1 MIIFVTAASGGLRG
15 ALAPEQTWRAAR
27 DQLGALRPLRLY
39 ERCEAAAAL
48 LFLNTLPDAP
58 LLTVKR
64 LPEIWR
70 WRANPAGI
78 VVMGAARNPR
88 RTAIVDG
95 GQTVTYA
102 ELNRRT
108 DALATSWR
116 AAGFGEESTI
126 GILAGNGRR
135 FIETSLAA
143 AKLGAD
149 VVYLNGAFSAP
160 QVAAV
165 VAAEGIDLL
174 AFDEAHAAAAAQAR
188 PRLALGAD
196 ELERASSNGEL
207 PLPPVP
213 GRVGRLI
220 VLTSGTTGHPKG
232 AARSGR
238 MSNPLDAAGIL
249 SCIPFAPGEVGAV
262 AAPLFHGL
270 GLFTSNLMLALGGT
284 LILRDRFD
292 PEGTLADI
300 DERRATVFVGVPLML
315 ERILDLPIRR
325 SRQYDTSSLRIV
337 VSGGAPLSGDLAG
350 RFMDR
355 FGDILYNVYGSTET
369 ALATVAAPRDLRAA
383 PGTAGRPV
391 PGTRVAVLD
400 DERRRVASG
409 TTGRVFVSSSFGFD
423 GYTTGGGKERVGRLL
438 STGDL
443 GHVDRSGRLFID
455 GREDDMIVSGGENV
469 YPAEVEELLHT
480 HPAVSEAA
488 VIGVSDRYYGQR
500 LSAFVVRRGGSQVSE
515 TELKAFIHDRLARF
529 KTPRDVIFVDSLPRT
544 ATGKVVKRELR
555 APSHGER
562 SAESEIERDE

>member
-1 MIIFVTAASGGLRG
+1 MIIFVSVASGGLRG
-15 ALAPEQTWRAAR
+15 AIAPEP
-27 DQLGALRPLRLY
+27 ALRKARANLSGLRPIRLY

-48 LFLNTLPDAP
+48 LWLNTLPDTP
-58 LLTVKR
+58 LLTVQR

-78 VVMGAARNPR
+78 VVLGAARNPR

-95 GQTVTYA
+95 GDAVTYA

-108 DALATSWR
+108 DALAASWR
-116 AAGFGEESTI
+116 AAGFGEQTTI

-165 VAAEGIDLL
+165 VAAEGIELL
-174 AFDEAHAAAAAQAR
+174 AFDDAHVAAAAQAH
-188 PRLALGAD
+188 PRLAIGAG
-196 ELERASSNGEL
+196 ELEQASAGVATS
-207 PLPPVP
+207 PLPVP

-249 SCIPFAPGEVGAV
+249 SCIPFAPGEVGLV

-284 LILRDRFD
+284 LILRPHFD
-292 PEGTLADI
+292 PERTLAEI
-300 DERRATVFVGVPLML
+300 EERRVTVLVGVPLMFA
-315 ERILDLPIRR
+315 RILDLPRRR

-337 VSGGAPLSGDLAG
+337 VCGGAPLSGDLAG

-355 FGDILYNVYGSTET
+355 FGEILYNVYGSTET
-369 ALATVAAPRDLRAA
+369 ALATVAAPRDLRGA

-400 DERRRVASG
+400 DARRRVAPG
-409 TTGRVFVSSSFGFD
+409 TTGQVFVSSSFGFD
-423 GYTTGGGKERVGRLL
+423 GYTTGGGKERIGRLIN
-438 STGDL
+438 TGDL
-443 GHVDRSGRLFID
+443 GHLDRSGRLFID
-455 GREDDMIVSGGENV
+455 GRDDDMIVSGGENV
-469 YPAEVEELLHT
+469 YPAEVEELLAL
-480 HPAVSEAA
+480 HPDVSEAA
-488 VIGVSDRYYGQR
+488 VIGVADGDFGQR
-500 LSAFVVRRGGSQVSE
+500 LSAFVVRREGSQVGE
-515 TELKAFIHDRLARF
+515 TELKAYVHDRLARF
-529 KTPRDVIFVDSLPRT
+529 KTPRDVIFVASLPRT

-555 APSHGER
+555 APADGRR
-562 SAESEIERDE
+562 SVAPEIERDE